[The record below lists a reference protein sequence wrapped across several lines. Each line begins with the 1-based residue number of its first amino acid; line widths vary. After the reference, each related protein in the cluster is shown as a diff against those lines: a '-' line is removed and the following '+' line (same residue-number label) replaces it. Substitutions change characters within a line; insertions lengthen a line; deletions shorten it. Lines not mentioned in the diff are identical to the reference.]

1 MLVDST
7 RSAFTRRQ
15 VLTAGALGVAGVVGA
30 VALPSLLSGC
40 APVSTGLPLGAEL
53 RPPPVRSS
61 SAGRLEGTLTA
72 SRSTVDVGLGHGVD
86 TFVYDGAIPGPTWEI
101 RAGDVIGVRLQNDMP
116 PLVGGAGHHGD
127 ADAPAA
133 SVDVTRP
140 HEWTTTN
147 LHTHGLHVSS
157 TGRQDNPFITIRP
170 RESRVYE
177 IAVPD
182 DHTGGLFWYH
192 PHRHGG
198 VAQQVGG
205 GMAGAL
211 IVRGAIDEV
220 PEVAAATEQVMV
232 LQALH
237 LGDDFEL
244 LDPIPNAT
252 RAEAFFPRT
261 QVFWTI
267 NGQFRPKIT
276 MRQGEVQRWRILNA
290 AEGKLASLRLAGHP
304 LHHIAYDGYTLPQ
317 PRMTTDTF
325 IVPGGR
331 TEALVRAGRPGV
343 YDLVLSP
350 GSSQRPS
357 LPGWPQAPST
367 TQRPGADGTVSAE
380 LVTRVVATVEVLADR
395 DDMAL
400 PAQLPAFAPPLLPIA
415 AERTVEYTV
424 HRNDRGEFES
434 FGIDHE
440 AFSID
445 NQPYQMHLGTAEQW
459 TVVNAADEGFV
470 HVFHIHVNPFLVTH
484 VNGERLVTPEW
495 RDTYPLGPHLG
506 DSFTFTMNLEDF
518 AGMTV
523 QHCHVLAHEDLGM
536 MEAVE
541 IV

>member
-1 MLVDST
+1 MGDRST
-7 RSAFTRRQ
+7 GTAFTRRQ
-15 VLTAGALGVAGVVGA
+15 VLTASAVGLLGAGVVPA
-30 VALPSLLSGC
+30 LLSGC
-40 APVSTGLPLGAEL
+40 APASPGVQLGVEL
-53 RPPPVRSS
+53 RPPLVKASGG
-61 SAGRLEGTLTA
+61 GRLEGTLTA
-72 SRSTVDVGLGHGVD
+72 SRSTVDVGLGHRVD
-86 TFVYDGAIPGPTWEI
+86 TFAYDGAIPGPTWEV
-101 RAGDVIGVRLQNDMP
+101 RGGDVIGIRLQNDMP
-116 PLVGGAGHHGD
+116 PLADAGADHHGGGESDAGAGVPD
-127 ADAPAA
+127 L
-133 SVDVTRP
+133 TRP

-157 TGRQDNPFITIRP
+157 TGRQDNPFITIHP
-170 RESRVYE
+170 HESRVYQIE
-177 IAVPD
+177 VPV

-252 RAEAFFPRT
+252 RSEAFFPRT
-261 QVFWTI
+261 QSFWTI
-267 NGQFRPKIT
+267 NGQYRPKIT
-276 MRQGEVQRWRILNA
+276 MRQGEVQRWRMLNA
-290 AEGKLASLRLAGHP
+290 AEGKLASLRLTGHE

-317 PRMTTDTF
+317 PRMVLDTF

-331 TEALVRAGRPGV
+331 TEVLVKAGRPGV
-343 YDLVLSP
+343 YELVLSP

-357 LPGWPQAPST
+357 VPGWQQAPSPS
-367 TQRPGADGTVSAE
+367 QRPGADGTVSPE
-380 LVTRVVATVEVLADR
+380 LVPRVVATVEVLADV

-400 PAQLPAFAPPLLPIA
+400 PHQLPAFAPPLLPIA

-434 FGIDHE
+434 FGIDHRP
-440 AFSID
+440 FSTTHP
-445 NQPYQMHLGTAEQW
+445 PYRMRLGTAEQW

-484 VNGERLVTPEW
+484 INGERLATPEW

-506 DSFTFTMNLEDF
+506 DSFTFTMNLDDY

-523 QHCHVLAHEDLGM
+523 QHCHVLTHEDLGM